1 MRLSIKQE
9 SAISIAVEAMST
21 ILSNGQD
28 SGENGELDFA
38 INELL
43 KMRNRSIEYKRKHIK
58 KNQ

>member
-9 SAISIAVEAMST
+9 SAINIAVEAMST

-28 SGENGELDFA
+28 SGGNGELDFA

-43 KMRNRSIEYKRKHIK
+43 KMRDRSIEYKRKHIK

>member
-9 SAISIAVEAMST
+9 SAINIAVEAMSA

-43 KMRNRSIEYKRKHIK
+43 KMRDRSIEYKRKHIK